1 MILAP
6 LAGGSQMRDFTQPHA
21 CITQPL
27 GKKIA
32 LLSSEYTVRASHPG
46 GGREER
52 VGSGAAVAA
61 ATISD
66 DDER

>member
-1 MILAP
+1 
-6 LAGGSQMRDFTQPHA
+6 MRDFTQPHTA
-21 CITQPL
+21 SQE
-27 GKKIA
+27 KIA